1 MFTVLRDPWEA
12 TGLALGVLEKIGES
26 AKGATRGIFGDCD
39 TSEDEDDLPKLE
51 TPELI
56 RETEEALSKLLKTL
70 AKIFAEPFKT
80 KDDEINEVVGKMN
93 KGAIEF
99 VLKPVV
105 GMPYLA
111 SLTTRGISNDPK
123 TIYLN
128 TDKFI
133 MKKTAETVSPYQFSI
148 KKQNIT
154 VHMDKGFNVVV
165 DERALKREI
174 IEAFRKRG
182 ENINELAFE
191 SSTLHKP
198 AIKKSTTKI
207 ESKVMI
213 GPSREHND
221 LLIDLSEKSQPAAD
235 CNTKLPITFDD
246 SIDREFYHV
255 DEFSNDGS
263 ICSEE
268 LNENSDFMTVEELET
283 ESPRSTIN
291 NIGTI
296 EEEHITQ
303 RPIATT
309 NYFKKNSIIEEQ
321 KIHPILI
328 EEEKNPIVV
337 MKAKPERNKLLTTR
351 AQEIIEKAKA
361 HGFSKYNDDYR
372 VPPADK
378 VGGLPLID
386 KKVTETLR
394 NVAKEY
400 LKQFFS
406 RILRGNF
413 NLTTISF
420 PIKCMR
426 PISILETFGLACVF
440 NPIYLNKAAL
450 LTDPIEQCKYMLTS
464 QISTYHLTSS
474 FLKPVLFNSQ
484 IA

>member
-1 MFTVLRDPWEA
+1 MD
-12 TGLALGVLEKIGES
+12 
-26 AKGATRGIFGDCD
+26 
-39 TSEDEDDLPKLE
+39 
-51 TPELI
+51 
-56 RETEEALSKLLKTL
+56 
-70 AKIFAEPFKT
+70 
-80 KDDEINEVVGKMN
+80 

-105 GMPYLA
+105 GIPHLA
-111 SLTTRGISNDPK
+111 SLTTRGITNDPK
-123 TIYLN
+123 TIHLN

-133 MKKTAETVSPYQFSI
+133 TKKAAETVSPYQFSI

-182 ENINELAFE
+182 ENINELVFE
-191 SSTLHKP
+191 SSTAHKP
-198 AIKKSTTKI
+198 AVKKSTAKI
-207 ESKVMI
+207 ESKTRAS
-213 GPSREHND
+213 PSREHKNP
-221 LLIDLSEKSQPAAD
+221 LIDLNKKSQPAIDNNAI
-235 CNTKLPITFDD
+235 LPITLDD
-246 SIDREFYHV
+246 SIDREFNHV

-268 LNENSDFMTVEELET
+268 LNEDSDFVTVEELEA
-283 ESPRSTIN
+283 ESPRSIVDDIDN
-291 NIGTI
+291 F
-296 EEEHITQ
+296 EEERIT
-303 RPIATT
+303 RKPIATT
-309 NYFKKNSIIEEQ
+309 NYFKKNSILSVKSPEEQ
-321 KIHPILI
+321 KTHPIHI
-328 EEEKNPIVV
+328 EEEKNSIVV
-337 MKAKPERNKLLTTR
+337 MKAKPEKSKLLTSK
-351 AQEIIEKAKA
+351 AEEIIERAKT
-361 HGFSKYNDDYR
+361 HGYSKYKDEYR

-378 VGGLPLID
+378 IGGLPLVD

-426 PISILETFGLACVF
+426 PVSILETFGLACVL

-450 LTDPIEQCKYMLTS
+450 LTDPIEQCKYMITS

-474 FLKPVLFNSQ
+474 FLKPVLSNSQ